1 MLRPA
6 VSQILTKNESSY
18 SFVVAVAKRARDLSE
33 IATADRILLEEKPV
47 KTALEEFAAGKFKIR
62 EDVSLR
68 ESSLNDC

>member
-6 VSQILTKNESSY
+6 ISQILTKNESSY
-18 SFVVAVAKRARDLSE
+18 SFVVAVAKGRDLSE
-33 IATADRILLEEKPV
+33 IATADKYYLSKKPV

-68 ESSLNDC
+68 ESTLNDC